1 MMNRISEWLVLAL
14 RPAVVKRAA
23 RTAAVVGVVLIAINH
38 SDKILS
44 RHITR
49 YGVLQICLTIAVPY
63 LVSTTSSVATLQAMM
78 RQESDRRRSD
88 REQETTGVANP
99 RQM

>member
-1 MMNRISEWLVLAL
+1 MNSISEWISLAL

-23 RTAAVVGVVLIAINH
+23 RTAAVVSVLLIAINH
-38 SDKILS
+38 GDKILS

-63 LVSTTSSVATLQAMM
+63 LVSTTSSVATLKAMM
-78 RQESDRRRSD
+78 RQDSDRRRSD
-88 REQETTGVANP
+88 QGRETIPLPNP